1 MMSKLI
7 RLSAL
12 VLLLGGFALDADTAE
27 SAPPEWAAL
36 AGVEEIQVLSENPD
50 GAKRETTVWL
60 AVLDGEGY
68 IRTGDTSWYPNLE
81 RKPEIA
87 VRIDGREYA
96 VTAQLVS
103 EQTLIDR
110 VVAVFAEKYGWSD
123 TIRGWVIR
131 SAPHI
136 VKLVPRTA

>member
-1 MMSKLI
+1 MS
-7 RLSAL
+7 RLVRLFVLVSA
-12 VLLLGGFALDADTAE
+12 VLALDALAVEAT
-27 SAPPEWAAL
+27 PPDWNQL
-36 AGVEEIQVLSENPD
+36 AGVEEIQVLSENAD
-50 GAKRETTVWL
+50 GTRQETTVWL
-60 AVLDGEGY
+60 VVLDGEGY
-68 IRTGDTSWYPNLE
+68 IRTGNTSWYPNLE

-87 VRIDGREYA
+87 VRILDKEYA

-103 EQTLIDR
+103 EQALIDR
-110 VVAVFAEKYGWSD
+110 VVAVFASKYGWSD